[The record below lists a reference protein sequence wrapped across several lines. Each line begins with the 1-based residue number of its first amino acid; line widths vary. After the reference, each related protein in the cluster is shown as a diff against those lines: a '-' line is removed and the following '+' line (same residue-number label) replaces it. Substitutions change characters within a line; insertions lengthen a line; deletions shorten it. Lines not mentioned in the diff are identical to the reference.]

1 MVEKMNTDN
10 AAKAWLILND
20 KDTLKQKM
28 LDLLQDVFSDSNPDG
43 IHNREMFMQIMSRT
57 DAARQ
62 AVHGAAMGPSM
73 QTWLADG
80 IRRTLETAEV
90 SIINN
95 PSNYR
100 PEFAIRFQ
108 TPYTGAYFTV
118 YPRIY
123 KS

>member
-1 MVEKMNTDN
+1 MNTDN

-28 LDLLQDVFSDSNPDG
+28 VELLQDVFSDSNPDG
-43 IHNREMFMQIMSRT
+43 YHNREMFMQVMCRT
-57 DAARQ
+57 DAAKQ
-62 AVHGAAMGPSM
+62 AVYGAAMGASM

-90 SIINN
+90 SIVNDINTYK
-95 PSNYR
+95 PA
-100 PEFAIRFQ
+100 FAIRFQ
-108 TPYTGAYFTV
+108 TAYTGAYFTV
-118 YPRIY
+118 YPKVF

>member
-1 MVEKMNTDN
+1 MEDKMNTDN

-28 LDLLQDVFSDSNPDG
+28 LELLMDVFSDTNLDG
-43 IHNREMFMQIMSRT
+43 FRNREMFMQIMCRT
-57 DAARQ
+57 DAAKQ
-62 AVHGAAMGPSM
+62 AVYGAAMGASM

-90 SIINN
+90 SITNN
-95 PSNYR
+95 PNNYT
-100 PEFAIRFQ
+100 PQFAIRF
-108 TPYTGAYFTV
+108 TTAYTGAYFTV

>member
-28 LDLLQDVFSDSNPDG
+28 LDLLTDIFSDSNPDG

-57 DAARQ
+57 DAAKQ
-62 AVHGAAMGPSM
+62 AVYGAAMGPSM

-90 SIINN
+90 AIMNN
-95 PSNYR
+95 PSTYN
-100 PEFAIRFQ
+100 PQFAIRF
-108 TPYTGAYFTV
+108 TTAYTGSQFTI
-118 YPRIY
+118 YPRVNKI
-123 KS
+123 

>member
-1 MVEKMNTDN
+1 MNTDN

-28 LDLLQDVFSDSNPDG
+28 VELLQDVFSDSNPDG
-43 IHNREMFMQIMSRT
+43 YNNREMFMQVMCRT

-62 AVHGAAMGPSM
+62 AVYSTTMGASM

-90 SIINN
+90 TISVN
-95 PSNYR
+95 PSNYA
-100 PEFAIRFQ
+100 PQFAIRF
-108 TPYTGAYFTV
+108 TTAYTGAPFFV
-118 YPRIY
+118 YP
-123 KS
+123 KVTKV

>member
-1 MVEKMNTDN
+1 MNTDN

-90 SIINN
+90 AIMNDPNTYN
-95 PSNYR
+95 PR
-100 PEFAIRFQ
+100 FAIRFQ
-108 TPYTGAYFTV
+108 TAYTGATFTV
-118 YPRIY
+118 YPKVIRV
-123 KS
+123 

>member
-1 MVEKMNTDN
+1 MTTDN

-20 KDTLKQKM
+20 KDVVQQKL
-28 LDLLQDVFSDSNPDG
+28 LDLLQDLFSDRNPDG
-43 IHNREMFMQIMSRT
+43 IHNREMFMQIMART
-57 DAARQ
+57 EAAKQ
-62 AVHGAAMGPSM
+62 AVYAASMGPSM

-108 TPYTGAYFTV
+108 TAYTGAYFTV